1 MLAPIDGG
9 ESEES
14 VTLSALP
21 KEVLLHICEHL
32 SSPAS
37 LGRLC
42 LASVSAN
49 DALLSK
55 EASCLWEAWCKRHG
69 VVQPS
74 SGKSAKIR
82 FGEHFASLCVECN
95 KPTRYIYALTGRR
108 LCEACEATSPHVYG
122 LATQQQLLHERS
134 VVSML
139 SNEQRHRL
147 FASVPSLEV
156 AGARWYRRTE
166 AVAAARAMLDDATR
180 MTTAKSGST
189 RAANAVDVS
198 VDDAGASADCHSK
211 ATAAD
216 GCPAGRRQGA
226 DGQGRRRGTAGEEG
240 EEGQEGQEGQEGTN
254 LDAGMRLRRNGTKPV
269 PCIRRAGNREAAR
282 ALERDARKAHKK
294 KVKAEQA
301 RKREQATALLQA
313 SRRLETAKRAACRE
327 CTQASASMSGGGAR
341 GSRCGK
347 WSSHDWR
354 GSSGLTCAVCRGW
367 SSRRDCS
374 VPNTLG
380 RNSDLRSP

>member
-1 MLAPIDGG
+1 MLPPIDGG
-9 ESEES
+9 ESEEG
-14 VTLSALP
+14 VRLSALP
-21 KEVLLHICEHL
+21 REVLLHICEHL

-42 LASVSAN
+42 LASASAN

-74 SGKSAKIR
+74 SGKPAKIR
-82 FGEHFASLCVECN
+82 FGEHVASLCVECN

-147 FASVPSLEV
+147 FASAPSLEV

-166 AVAAARAMLDDATR
+166 AVAAARAMLDGATR
-180 MTTAKSGST
+180 VTTAKSGST

-198 VDDAGASADCHSK
+198 VDLSLIH
-211 ATAAD
+211 
-216 GCPAGRRQGA
+216 
-226 DGQGRRRGTAGEEG
+226 
-240 EEGQEGQEGQEGTN
+240 
-254 LDAGMRLRRNGTKPV
+254 
-269 PCIRRAGNREAAR
+269 I
-282 ALERDARKAHKK
+282 
-294 KVKAEQA
+294 
-301 RKREQATALLQA
+301 
-313 SRRLETAKRAACRE
+313 
-327 CTQASASMSGGGAR
+327 
-341 GSRCGK
+341 
-347 WSSHDWR
+347 
-354 GSSGLTCAVCRGW
+354 
-367 SSRRDCS
+367 
-374 VPNTLG
+374 
-380 RNSDLRSP
+380 

>member
-42 LASVSAN
+42 LASASAN

-216 GCPAGRRQGA
+216 GCSSQGVDREQTARAG
-226 DGQGRRRGTAGEEG
+226 DEGTAGEEG

-254 LDAGMRLRRNGTKPV
+254 LDADTIAAEWDEAGALHTAR
-269 PCIRRAGNREAAR
+269 RRAGEAAR

-294 KVKAEQA
+294 
-301 RKREQATALLQA
+301 R
-313 SRRLETAKRAACRE
+313 SRRSRRESVSKRRACGLLGGSRRRSAPLAGK
-327 CTQASASMSGGGAR
+327 CTQAEARVHVGGGVPAA
-341 GSRCGK
+341 SRCV
-347 WSSHDWR
+347 
-354 GSSGLTCAVCRGW
+354 GSGALTTGAGPDLCGLSGLVLAA
-367 SSRRDCS
+367 
-374 VPNTLG
+374 
-380 RNSDLRSP
+380 